1 MKKSI
6 AALLLA
12 ASTLS
17 IGAAA
22 QAADVKGALA
32 AAQSMS
38 MEELYAKA
46 KEEVKAGAVLN
57 FYSTTSFAEKAAANF
72 MKDYPELAGKVV
84 YAEIDDGETYT
95 ILSHTIGSGVSGSDM
110 ESTVNSSLSTT

>member
-1 MKKSI
+1 MMKKSI

-57 FYSTTSFAEKAAANF
+57 FYSTTSFAEKR
-72 MKDYPELAGKVV
+72 PP
-84 YAEIDDGETYT
+84 T
-95 ILSHTIGSGVSGSDM
+95 S
-110 ESTVNSSLSTT
+110 